1 MVLPDRVDRLRIR
14 HLIGSGS
21 PGKGF
26 PPLRKRHLVTVL
38 KIAFPLAI
46 VVWLVSSL
54 DRDQLRQLGEH
65 PIRWPLL
72 GCGFALTMLCVCATF
87 VRWYLLVRA
96 LDLPFRL
103 ADAFRL
109 SLVGYLLNFVAFGSV
124 GGDLFKAVFLAREQ
138 PGRRTEAVATVF
150 LDRVVGM
157 YSLLVVASVAILFG
171 GSAAWDADVRT
182 ICNLTLAATAAGT
195 AGIVVVLLPGWERSW
210 LMKTAYR
217 IPKIGGVVQRLAK
230 ALRVYRG
237 KRGMLALVAALSL
250 AVHVVFAISL
260 YLSAAAIFPQH
271 PTVTDHF
278 IIVPLSLTAGALPLA
293 PAGLGT
299 FEAAMKILYQVIPAQ
314 GGGDGFLLALVYR
327 LITIVIAAVGV
338 VYYWLGRREVGELL
352 REAEHEKE
360 QEEAELA
367 EAWEGD
373 ESH

>member
-1 MVLPDRVDRLRIR
+1 M
-14 HLIGSGS
+14 
-21 PGKGF
+21 K
-26 PPLRKRHLVTVL
+26 KRHLVTVL
-38 KIAFPLAI
+38 KTVLKIVLPLAI
-46 VVWLVSSL
+46 IVWLVSSL
-54 DRDQLRQLGEH
+54 DRDQLQQLGQH

-72 GCGFALTMLCVCATF
+72 GCGFALAIICVCATF

-103 ADAFRL
+103 SDAFRL
-109 SLVGYLLNFVAFGSV
+109 SFVGYLLNFVAFGSV

-150 LDRVVGM
+150 LDRAVGM

-171 GSAAWDADVRT
+171 GRSGWDADVRT
-182 ICNLTLAATAAGT
+182 MCNLTLVATVAGT
-195 AGIVVVLLPGWERSW
+195 VAIAVVLLPGWDRSS

-217 IPKIGGVVQRLAK
+217 IPKIGHVLQRLAN
-230 ALRVYRG
+230 ALQVYRG
-237 KRGMLALVAALSL
+237 KRGMVALVATISL
-250 AVHVVFAISL
+250 AVHVAFATSL

-271 PTVTDHF
+271 PTMTDHF

-299 FEAAMKILYQVIPAQ
+299 FEAAMKILYQVIPSQ
-314 GGGDGFLLALVYR
+314 GGGDGFLVALVFR
-327 LITIVIAAVGV
+327 VTTIAIAAVGV

-352 REAEHEKE
+352 REAEHEQE

-367 EAWEGD
+367 AACCKGAD
-373 ESH
+373 K

>member
-1 MVLPDRVDRLRIR
+1 
-14 HLIGSGS
+14 
-21 PGKGF
+21 
-26 PPLRKRHLVTVL
+26 
-38 KIAFPLAI
+38 
-46 VVWLVSSL
+46 
-54 DRDQLRQLGEH
+54 
-65 PIRWPLL
+65 
-72 GCGFALTMLCVCATF
+72 
-87 VRWYLLVRA
+87 
-96 LDLPFRL
+96 
-103 ADAFRL
+103 
-109 SLVGYLLNFVAFGSV
+109 
-124 GGDLFKAVFLAREQ
+124 
-138 PGRRTEAVATVF
+138 
-150 LDRVVGM
+150 VVGL
-157 YSLLVVASVAILFG
+157 YSLLVVASLAILFG

-237 KRGMLALVAALSL
+237 KRGMLALVAAVSL

-352 REAEHEKE
+352 REAEHEQE